1 MAPRRRLAP
10 TGWASTVITVAVL
23 AAVTACARPTGAR
36 TSPDTAA
43 ALSAPPGVPCR
54 VLDGKADRRCTP
66 GALNPAVTQATIG
79 QTICTTGWADL
90 ERPSTSYTTA
100 LKRRQMRD
108 YGETGALSG
117 YEEDHLVSLSAG
129 GNPTDPA
136 NLFPQP
142 IGDAHVKDQTEA
154 AVHKAICGGR
164 ITLKQGQDQLLT
176 QWSHP

>member
-1 MAPRRRLAP
+1 MNHPAL
-10 TGWASTVITVAVL
+10 TAVVL
-23 AAVTACARPTGAR
+23 VAAVTACTPPTGAR
-36 TSPDTAA
+36 TPADTAT

-108 YGETGALSG
+108 YGETGALSAF
-117 YEEDHLVSLSAG
+117 EEDHLVSLSAG

-142 IGDAHVKDQTEA
+142 IGAAHVKDQLEN
-154 AVHKAICGGR
+154 AVHRAVCAGR
-164 ITLKQGQDQLLT
+164 ITLVQGQDQLLS
-176 QWSHP
+176 QWTH